1 MPGEGLWIVNG
12 CPWLWCWPLDV
23 RRLAMRSGVFAWSV
37 GAGDIAV
44 QRSVLVRLT
53 ILGLEA

>member
-1 MPGEGLWIVNG
+1 
-12 CPWLWCWPLDV
+12 
-23 RRLAMRSGVFAWSV
+23 MRSGVFAWSV